1 MFKSKHALFFVK
13 KTVFQLFYFLFI
25 ATVYYELVNSKFESL
40 PDFDKWVLVGQMLFF
55 CLFVFIVNVKF
66 FDKELFV
73 EKNISKVLL
82 KNAVMISVILGCLF
96 YFDQYLSINKATDS
110 RALFFYHLL
119 FLLFTLAAALYYL
132 DFINY
137 LQNKSAIFRLIKEK
151 NKFEVDLLKSQFTPH
166 FLFNTLNSIYSKC
179 HTSSPEAANMIFD
192 LSNFM
197 RYLIY
202 DCSTHR
208 VLINKEVTL
217 IQNFIKLYKLN
228 YNAQINIDFKHKL
241 YDENQRIAPMLL
253 LNFVENA
260 FKHSQIGVSNEAYV
274 IIELATD
281 HEFLYFKT
289 KNNKMSFPNKL
300 EKGIGNQNT
309 INRLELDYKDQY
321 TFEVT
326 DLKESYEVYLNIRL

>member
-1 MFKSKHALFFVK
+1 MFKSKFALFVFK
-13 KTVFQLFYFLFI
+13 KIVFQFFYFSFI
-25 ATVYYELVNSKFESL
+25 SIVYYELINSKLAFQSSSTKV
-40 PDFDKWVLVGQMLFF
+40 FLVAEMLFF
-55 CLFVFIVNVKF
+55 CYLLFLVNVIF
-66 FDKELFV
+66 LEKELFI
-73 EKNISKVLL
+73 KKKFLNVLF
-82 KNAVMISVILGCLF
+82 KNAVVIAAMLVLLPLFNRLFKFNVAADTNTFLG
-96 YFDQYLSINKATDS
+96 
-110 RALFFYHLL
+110 YHIL
-119 FLLFTLAAALYYL
+119 FLLFTLAASLYYL

-137 LQNKSAIFRLIKEK
+137 LQNKSAMFRLIKEK

-179 HTSSPEAANMIFD
+179 HNTSPEAATMIYD

-208 VLINKEVTL
+208 VLINREVAM
-217 IQNFIKLYKLN
+217 IQDFIKLYKLN

-260 FKHSQIGVSNEAYV
+260 FKHSQIGVFNEAYV
-274 IIELATD
+274 VIELATD

-289 KNNKMSFPNKL
+289 KNNKMAIQNKL
-300 EKGIGNQNT
+300 EKGIGNQIT
-309 INRLELDYKDQY
+309 INRLELDYKDHY

-326 DLKESYEVYLNIRL
+326 DLKSCYEVYLNIRL

>member
-1 MFKSKHALFFVK
+1 MFKSKNALFVFK
-13 KTVFQLFYFLFI
+13 KIVFQFFYFSFI
-25 ATVYYELVNSKFESL
+25 SIVYYELINNKLQLQSNTTKVF
-40 PDFDKWVLVGQMLFF
+40 LVAEMLFF
-55 CLFVFIVNVKF
+55 CYLLFLINVKF
-66 FDKELFV
+66 LEKELFV
-73 EKNISKVLL
+73 KKKFLNVLFKNTIV
-82 KNAVMISVILGCLF
+82 ISVILVLLPYLNGLF
-96 YFDQYLSINKATDS
+96 NFNYSEESNT
-110 RALFFYHLL
+110 FFGYRLL
-119 FLLFTLAAALYYL
+119 FLLFTLAASLYYL

-179 HTSSPEAANMIFD
+179 HNSSPEAATMIYD

-208 VLINKEVTL
+208 VLINKEVAM
-217 IQNFIKLYKLN
+217 IQDFIKLYKLN

-260 FKHSQIGVSNEAYV
+260 FKHSQIGVFNEAYV
-274 IIELATD
+274 VIELATD
-281 HEFLYFKT
+281 EEFLYFKT
-289 KNNKMSFPNKL
+289 TNNKMSLQNKL

-326 DLKESYEVYLNIRL
+326 DLKSSYEVYLKIRL

>member
-1 MFKSKHALFFVK
+1 MFKSKYALFVFK
-13 KTVFQLFYFLFI
+13 KIVFQFFYFSFI
-25 ATVYYELVNSKFESL
+25 SIVYYELINSK
-40 PDFDKWVLVGQMLFF
+40 LVFQNRATKILLVAEMLFF
-55 CLFVFIVNVKF
+55 CYVLFLINVKF
-66 FDKELFV
+66 LEKELLIKKKFL
-73 EKNISKVLL
+73 KVLF
-82 KNAVMISVILGCLF
+82 KNAIIITLIVVFLPYCNKMFQFNAAINANPFLG
-96 YFDQYLSINKATDS
+96 
-110 RALFFYHLL
+110 YHIL
-119 FLLFTLAAALYYL
+119 FLLFTLAASLYYI

-179 HTSSPEAANMIFD
+179 HKSSPEAAAMIYD

-208 VLINKEVTL
+208 VLINKEVAM
-217 IQNFIKLYKLN
+217 IQDFIKLYKLN
-228 YNAQINIDFKHKL
+228 YNGQINIDFKHKL
-241 YDENQRIAPMLL
+241 YDENQRIAPLLL
-253 LNFVENA
+253 LNFIENA
-260 FKHSQIGVSNEAYV
+260 FKHSQIGVFNEAYV
-274 IIELATD
+274 VIELATD

-289 KNNKMSFPNKL
+289 KNNKMPIQNKL

-309 INRLELDYKDQY
+309 INRLELDYKDQF

-326 DLKESYEVYLNIRL
+326 DLKNAYEVYLKIKL

>member
-1 MFKSKHALFFVK
+1 MFKSKYSLFVFK
-13 KTVFQLFYFLFI
+13 KTVFQFFYFSFI
-25 ATVYYELVNSKFESL
+25 SIVYYELINSKFNLQS
-40 PDFDKWVLVGQMLFF
+40 FSVKAFLVGQLLFF
-55 CLFVFIVNVKF
+55 CYFIFLINVKF
-66 FDKELFV
+66 LEKELFIK
-73 EKNISKVLL
+73 KNFLNVLL
-82 KNAVMISVILGCLF
+82 KNSVMISVVLIILPYLYRLLNTNSAIDTKVLF
-96 YFDQYLSINKATDS
+96 Y
-110 RALFFYHLL
+110 YHLI
-119 FLLFTLAAALYYL
+119 FLLFTLAASLYYL
-132 DFINY
+132 EFINY

-179 HTSSPEAANMIFD
+179 HNTSPEAATMIYD

-208 VLINKEVTL
+208 VLINKEVAM
-217 IQNFIKLYKLN
+217 IQDFIKLYKLN

-260 FKHSQIGVSNEAYV
+260 FKHSQIGVFNEAYV

-281 HEFLYFKT
+281 EEFLYFKT
-289 KNNKMSFPNKL
+289 INNKMSVMNKL

-326 DLKESYEVYLNIRL
+326 ELKNTYEVYLKIRL

>member
-1 MFKSKHALFFVK
+1 MFKSKYSLFVFK
-13 KTVFQLFYFLFI
+13 KTVFQFFYFSFI
-25 ATVYYELVNSKFESL
+25 SIVYYELINSKFNLQSVSVKA
-40 PDFDKWVLVGQMLFF
+40 FLVGQLLFF
-55 CLFVFIVNVKF
+55 CYLIFLINVKF
-66 FDKELFV
+66 IEKELFIK
-73 EKNISKVLL
+73 KNFLNVLL
-82 KNAVMISVILGCLF
+82 KNSVMISAVMIILPYLDRLFKSNTAIDTNVLF
-96 YFDQYLSINKATDS
+96 Y
-110 RALFFYHLL
+110 YHLI
-119 FLLFTLAAALYYL
+119 FLLFTLAASLYYL
-132 DFINY
+132 EFINY

-179 HTSSPEAANMIFD
+179 HNTSPEAATMIYD

-208 VLINKEVTL
+208 VLINKEVAM
-217 IQNFIKLYKLN
+217 IQDFIKLYKLN

-260 FKHSQIGVSNEAYV
+260 FKHSQIGVFNKAYV

-281 HEFLYFKT
+281 EEFLYFKT
-289 KNNKMSFPNKL
+289 RNNKMSVMNKL

-326 DLKESYEVYLNIRL
+326 DLNNTYEVYLKIRL

>member
-1 MFKSKHALFFVK
+1 MLKSKQSLYFIK

-25 ATVYYELVNSKFESL
+25 AIVYFELVNSKFETLSV
-40 PDFDKWVLVGQMLFF
+40 FDKWVLVGQMLVS
-55 CLFVFIVNVKF
+55 CLFVFIVNVQF
-66 FDKELFV
+66 FDRALFV
-73 EKNISKVLL
+73 EKNITKVLL
-82 KNAVMISVILGCLF
+82 KNAVMISAILGCLF
-96 YFDQYLSINKATDS
+96 YIDQYLAINQTTDPQV
-110 RALFFYHLL
+110 LFFYHLL

-274 IIELATD
+274 VIELATD
-281 HEFLYFKT
+281 QDYLYFKT
-289 KNNKMSFPNKL
+289 KNNKTSFQNKL

>member
-1 MFKSKHALFFVK
+1 MFKSKNALFVFK
-13 KTVFQLFYFLFI
+13 KIVFQFFYFSFI
-25 ATVYYELVNSKFESL
+25 SIVYFELINNKLQFEDTSL
-40 PDFDKWVLVGQMLFF
+40 KVFLVAEMLFF
-55 CLFVFIVNVKF
+55 CYLLFLINVKF
-66 FDKELFV
+66 LEKELFIKKKFFSV
-73 EKNISKVLL
+73 LFKNIVIIAIILVLL
-82 KNAVMISVILGCLF
+82 PFLNSLF
-96 YFDQYLSINKATDS
+96 KFNVATS
-110 RALFFYHLL
+110 TSTFFGYHIL
-119 FLLFTLAAALYYL
+119 FLFFTLAASLYYL

-179 HTSSPEAANMIFD
+179 HITSPEAAKMIYD

-202 DCSTHR
+202 DCSKHR
-208 VLINKEVTL
+208 VLINKEVAM
-217 IQNFIKLYKLN
+217 IQDFIKLYKLN
-228 YNAQINIDFKHKL
+228 YNAQIDINFKYKL

-260 FKHSQIGVSNEAYV
+260 FKHSQIGVFPEAFV
-274 IIELATD
+274 VIELATD
-281 HEFLYFKT
+281 DEFLYFKT
-289 KNNKMSFPNKL
+289 KNNKMSLQNKL

-326 DLKESYEVYLNIRL
+326 DLKNAYEVYLNIRL

>member
-1 MFKSKHALFFVK
+1 MFKSKNALFVFK
-13 KTVFQLFYFLFI
+13 KIVFQFFYFSFI
-25 ATVYYELVNSKFESL
+25 SFVYYELINNKLQLQSITTKVF
-40 PDFDKWVLVGQMLFF
+40 LVAEMLFF
-55 CLFVFIVNVKF
+55 CYLLFLINVKF
-66 FDKELFV
+66 LEKELFV
-73 EKNISKVLL
+73 KKNFLNVLF
-82 KNAVMISVILGCLF
+82 KNTIVISVILVLLPYLNGLF
-96 YFDQYLSINKATDS
+96 NLNYSEESNT
-110 RALFFYHLL
+110 FFGYRLL
-119 FLLFTLAAALYYL
+119 FLLFTLAASLYYL

-179 HTSSPEAANMIFD
+179 HNSSPEAATMIYD

-208 VLINKEVTL
+208 VLINKEVAM
-217 IQNFIKLYKLN
+217 IQDFVKLYKLN

-260 FKHSQIGVSNEAYV
+260 FKHSQIGVFNEAFV
-274 IIELATD
+274 VIELATD
-281 HEFLYFKT
+281 EEFLYFKT
-289 KNNKMSFPNKL
+289 TNNKMSIQNKL

-326 DLKESYEVYLNIRL
+326 DLKSSYEVYLKIRL

>member
-1 MFKSKHALFFVK
+1 
-13 KTVFQLFYFLFI
+13 
-25 ATVYYELVNSKFESL
+25 
-40 PDFDKWVLVGQMLFF
+40 
-55 CLFVFIVNVKF
+55 
-66 FDKELFV
+66 
-73 EKNISKVLL
+73 
-82 KNAVMISVILGCLF
+82 
-96 YFDQYLSINKATDS
+96 
-110 RALFFYHLL
+110 
-119 FLLFTLAAALYYL
+119 L

-179 HTSSPEAANMIFD
+179 HTSSPEAASMIFD

-208 VLINKEVTL
+208 VLINKEVAL

-274 IIELATD
+274 VIELATD